1 MSRGVGVRIPLHN
14 VSTTGVDFRESE
26 RTRADSLLP
35 EKPPAVRD
43 FAGKRV
49 RRRGLVSLQS
59 YTFKSCLPDQFKA
72 ASSGAFPAGSPACSF
87 RHSGV
92 LGHRWTKP
100 ERNPCR

>member
-14 VSTTGVDFRESE
+14 VSTTGVDFRGSE